1 MANQGVLAL
10 LLANWVVAF
19 AYFAPTALTGRRFL
33 YRHHRIGLTVWFGFF
48 ASSALAFIA
57 ALSLACYSVFAT
69 WTNLQQT
76 RIGSDSW
83 LEALIV
89 SFAPWLVLA
98 FAGVATA
105 LVNQK
110 LDGVFDHSHRV
121 APALMGAKKVDEF
134 DGFAVLELP
143 LDFVY
148 LGSSSVDRSILQTRG
163 AREALTI
170 EELLVCHQHEA
181 AHLRLRHGRISAAI
195 ALIGTLLGGFAATR
209 AMSSEVSV
217 LLELSADSKVSNKR
231 ALTSALKKIES
242 GDRESQIRLAL
253 LSE

>member
-19 AYFAPTALTGRRFL
+19 AYFAPMALTGRRFL
-33 YRHHRIGLTVWFGFF
+33 YRHHRLGLAVWFGFF

-57 ALSLACYSVFAT
+57 ALFLACYSVFET

-76 RIGSDSW
+76 RIGSDTW

-121 APALMGAKKVDEF
+121 APALLGAKKVAEF
-134 DGFAVLELP
+134 DAFDVLELP
-143 LDFVY
+143 LDFMY

-163 AREALTI
+163 AREALTSQ
-170 EELLVCHQHEA
+170 ELKVCHQHEA
-181 AHLRLRHGRISAAI
+181 AHIRLRHGRIAATI
-195 ALIGTLLGGFAATR
+195 ALINTLLGGVAATR
-209 AMSSEVSV
+209 AMTTEVSV
-217 LLELSADSKVSNKR
+217 LLELSADSRVSNKP
-231 ALTSALKKIES
+231 ALVSALKKIGS
-242 GDRESQIRLAL
+242 GDRESLIRLSL